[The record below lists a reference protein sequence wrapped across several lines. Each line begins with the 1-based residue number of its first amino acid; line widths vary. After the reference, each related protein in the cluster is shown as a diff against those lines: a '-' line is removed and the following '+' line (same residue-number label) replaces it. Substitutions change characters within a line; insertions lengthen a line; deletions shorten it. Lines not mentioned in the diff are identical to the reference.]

1 MITRCCVCFKGI
13 LPRCCTYFTRIF
25 LILYCCH
32 FKMWEKLYVFSG
44 FASSLSIYRNIRNV
58 WRVIFFFIFQAQKV
72 SEFFRVSVSWDI
84 RKVLFLKFLNIKA
97 RNLHF
102 PKYKQFF
109 SGWIFFYSLSLDLKS
124 APGSSILYYWRH
136 PHLCFSF
143 TNFQIFCEQVVFISF
158 LFNFEITL

>member
-1 MITRCCVCFKGI
+1 MGKTLCFFRLCKFSFY
-13 LPRCCTYFTRIF
+13 LPKYKKR
-25 LILYCCH
+25 L
-32 FKMWEKLYVFSG
+32 KSD
-44 FASSLSIYRNIRNV
+44 
-58 WRVIFFFIFQAQKV
+58 FFFIFQAQKV

-102 PKYKQFF
+102 PKYKRFF

>member
-1 MITRCCVCFKGI
+1 MGKTLCFFRLCKFSFY
-13 LPRCCTYFTRIF
+13 LPKYKKR
-25 LILYCCH
+25 L
-32 FKMWEKLYVFSG
+32 KSD
-44 FASSLSIYRNIRNV
+44 
-58 WRVIFFFIFQAQKV
+58 FFFIFQAQKV
-72 SEFFRVSVSWDI
+72 SGFFRVSVSWDI